1 MVASFP
7 FFPDPPAICNAIAA
21 ECTGA
26 PLIAQEQAALLSGTQ
41 ATPPMQAAVL
51 LNNSPQ

>member
-26 PLIAQEQAALLSGTQ
+26 PLIAQEQAALLSGTCKH
-41 ATPPMQAAVL
+41 PAARASQHMIL
-51 LNNSPQ
+51 G